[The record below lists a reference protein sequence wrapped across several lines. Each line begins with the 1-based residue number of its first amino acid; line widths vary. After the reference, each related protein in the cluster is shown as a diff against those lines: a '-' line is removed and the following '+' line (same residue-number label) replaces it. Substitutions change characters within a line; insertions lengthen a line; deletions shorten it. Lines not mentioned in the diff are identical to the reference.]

1 MIGKCAKIDLDSGIG
16 YIKNEAGFTY
26 GFDLDKPSHKSIK
39 INDTVEFEPVHI
51 AYTNDK
57 MATEIKVIDSQ
68 D

>member
-1 MIGKCAKIDLDSGIG
+1 MIGKCIKIDRNSGIG
-16 YIKNEAGFTY
+16 YIENEAGFTY
-26 GFDLDKPSHKSIK
+26 GFDLDEPSNKSIK
-39 INDTVEFEPVHI
+39 TSDTVEFEPVHI